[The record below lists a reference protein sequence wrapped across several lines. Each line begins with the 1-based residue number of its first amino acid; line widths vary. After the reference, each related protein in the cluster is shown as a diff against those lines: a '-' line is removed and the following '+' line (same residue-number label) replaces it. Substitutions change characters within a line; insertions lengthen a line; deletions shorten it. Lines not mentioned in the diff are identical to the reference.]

1 MSIILLADDSP
12 HAQRMGERILRVLD
26 VLRPRVHE
34 LVELGLRAG
43 HLRLGVLDVFRA
55 RVLQLIDP
63 DLVIADVFLPGRS
76 GFDLCRHIKNTQR
89 HVRVILTAGLLETFD
104 EEEARRAGCD
114 AILKKPF
121 EASVVMQT
129 IRPLIQEAQLARG
142 LFAEVLAAVQPVP
155 DSSTQ
160 PHVTAPEP
168 PDPERVEAAITLALD
183 AALPNLVR
191 EITEKVLVALG
202 H

>member
-1 MSIILLADDSP
+1 MPSTSDRISSVTSGDPARRQVLRKAEGRIF
-12 HAQRMGERILRVLD
+12 HAQRPEYLGGQRLTER
-26 VLRPRVHE
+26 
-34 LVELGLRAG
+34 
-43 HLRLGVLDVFRA
+43 
-55 RVLQLIDP
+55 
-63 DLVIADVFLPGRS
+63 
-76 GFDLCRHIKNTQR
+76 
-89 HVRVILTAGLLETFD
+89 
-104 EEEARRAGCD
+104 
-114 AILKKPF
+114 AI
-121 EASVVMQT
+121 
-129 IRPLIQEAQLARG
+129 
-142 LFAEVLAAVQPVP
+142 AAVQPVP